1 MELKTAEAEP
11 ATAVA
16 WQTTDTEVSAQTAP
30 RDSGQRVL
38 KPGYKQT
45 EVGLIPEDWEV
56 KTLKELAAIQ
66 RGASPRPIDS
76 PIWYDRASTVGWVR
90 ISDVT
95 KSDGKQL
102 KGTEDYLSDKG
113 IANSR
118 FLPAGSLIMSIC
130 ATVGIPVITKIDS
143 CIHDGFVGFT
153 RLKFVDQEFL
163 YYKLKEQEPAFRSMG
178 QTGSQSNL
186 NTDLVRDR
194 PVALPPLPEQR
205 AIAAALSDVD
215 ALLAKL
221 DALIAKKRDLKQA
234 AMQQLLSGKQR
245 LPGFSGEWE
254 VKRFGDIATP
264 RKDRLDPRKAGTQE
278 FCIELE
284 HIEQGAGRLL
294 GSASTGDQSSL
305 KSIFQAGDVLFGKL
319 RAYLRKYWLA
329 DREGVCSTE
338 IWALMAHRRLVTP
351 EFSLVFANK
360 GAIGRA
366 LVG

>member
-163 YYKLKEQEPAFRSMG
+163 YYKL
-178 QTGSQSNL
+178 
-186 NTDLVRDR
+186 
-194 PVALPPLPEQR
+194 ALP
-205 AIAAALSDVD
+205 IKSD
-215 ALLAKL
+215 
-221 DALIAKKRDLKQA
+221 
-234 AMQQLLSGKQR
+234 S
-245 LPGFSGEWE
+245 
-254 VKRFGDIATP
+254 
-264 RKDRLDPRKAGTQE
+264 
-278 FCIELE
+278 
-284 HIEQGAGRLL
+284 
-294 GSASTGDQSSL
+294 SASC
-305 KSIFQAGDVLFGKL
+305 SI
-319 RAYLRKYWLA
+319 
-329 DREGVCSTE
+329 
-338 IWALMAHRRLVTP
+338 
-351 EFSLVFANK
+351 
-360 GAIGRA
+360 
-366 LVG
+366 